1 MSLLGNK
8 NNTTVAAPPPPSH
21 WRRRFLTVFLL
32 ILTLSIA
39 YTAFVMYY
47 IKSEGERTGVVRKLS
62 RKGYVFKTWEGE
74 LQMSSFVTPADPSQ
88 TINGGNIWI
97 FSSEG
102 TEETIDALKKAE
114 QHGQRVTLHYK
125 EYVKTFFWRG
135 DTPYFIT
142 GVVDV
147 K

>member
-1 MSLLGNK
+1 MSIFGNK
-8 NNTTVAAPPPPSH
+8 NNTTVSAPPPVSH
-21 WRRRFLTVFLL
+21 WRRRFLLIFLL
-32 ILTLSIA
+32 ILTLGVA

-62 RKGYVFKTWEGE
+62 LKGYVFKTWEGE
-74 LQMSSFVTPADPSQ
+74 LQMSSFITPADPSQ
-88 TINGGNIWI
+88 TINGGNIWL

-102 TEETIDALKKAE
+102 NDATIESLKKAE

-125 EYVKTFFWRG
+125 EYVKIFPWRG

-142 GVVDV
+142 GVEDV